1 MTSPASLT
9 QRLVEFVLDNHD
21 LIRRAVSSLSGADRA
36 QAERVLADG
45 ILNILMDAVHEQHTK
60 TPLLPLA
67 AAVAAAT
74 QEIWNSMLASVTNNS
89 DAPCAY
95 DAITPKS
102 RCVASA
108 DRNAAAN
115 DARRI
120 VFFARPETDFER
132 TLRNP
137 PDQTQGDN

>member
-1 MTSPASLT
+1 MSLRVPLT
-9 QRLVEFVLDNHD
+9 QRLVDFVLDNHA
-21 LIRRAVSSLSGADRA
+21 LVRSAVSTWPGPART
-36 QAERVLADG
+36 QAERVLTDG
-45 ILNILMDAVHEQHTK
+45 ILNILIDAAQEQHTK

-74 QEIWNSMLASVTNNS
+74 QEIWNTMLASVTNNMPPP
-89 DAPCAY
+89 D
-95 DAITPKS
+95 DQ
-102 RCVASA
+102 
-108 DRNAAAN
+108 
-115 DARRI
+115 RRI

>member
-1 MTSPASLT
+1 MSLHVT
-9 QRLVEFVLDNHD
+9 LTERLVEFILDNHD

-45 ILNILMDAVHEQHTK
+45 ILNMLMDAVHDQHIK

-74 QEIWNSMLASVTNNS
+74 QQIWNSMFASVTNNI
-89 DAPCAY
+89 DPP
-95 DAITPKS
+95 D
-102 RCVASA
+102 
-108 DRNAAAN
+108 

-120 VFFARPETDFER
+120 VFFARSETDFER
-132 TLRNP
+132 SLRQHP
-137 PDQTQGDN
+137 TPTPGDT